1 MRSFCKIFS
10 TDFFSSGFLLGK
22 NSFSGVNLHP
32 VKNRIK
38 YVKRVQLLK
47 RAAEPELL
55 AIRASGIAEVFMP
68 STPVLIPRNYKEIP
82 VDGIFEVDFRMEES
96 GEKVTNME
104 IEVEVLFRF
113 INLPSWVKGVRIN
126 ASDNSD
132 IELI

>member
-1 MRSFCKIFS
+1 
-10 TDFFSSGFLLGK
+10 
-22 NSFSGVNLHP
+22 

-47 RAAEPELL
+47 RAADPDLL

-68 STPVLIPRNYKEIP
+68 STPVLIPRKYKEIP
-82 VDGIFEVDFRMEES
+82 GDGIFEVDFKMEES
-96 GEKVTNME
+96 GENVTNME

-113 INLPSWVKGVRIN
+113 MNLPSWVKGVRIN